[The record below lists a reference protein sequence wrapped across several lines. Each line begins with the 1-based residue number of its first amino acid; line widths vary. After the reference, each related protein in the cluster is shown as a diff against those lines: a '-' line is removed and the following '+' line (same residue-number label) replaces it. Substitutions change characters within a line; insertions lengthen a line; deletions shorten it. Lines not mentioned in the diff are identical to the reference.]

1 MKKTLIIIASLLAFA
16 VVASAQPRAI
26 GVRAGY
32 GAELS
37 YQHNLGSENF
47 LEVDLGWSFS
57 SAGYFNVA
65 AAYDFSVAPV
75 GPFNFY
81 AGPAADLDLYGTNTN
96 NGSLGLGVG
105 AQLGLEYIF
114 SEIPFQISL
123 DWRPLFR
130 LIPSTGFWWDS
141 IGLGLR
147 YAF

>member
-81 AGPAADLDLYGTNTN
+81 AGPAADLALYGTNTN

-123 DWRPLFR
+123 DWRPWFNFVDGFHGYY
-130 LIPSTGFWWDS
+130 TGAA
-141 IGLGLR
+141 LGLR

>member
-75 GPFNFY
+75 GPSVLVLNSV
-81 AGPAADLDLYGTNTN
+81 L
-96 NGSLGLGVG
+96 S
-105 AQLGLEYIF
+105 
-114 SEIPFQISL
+114 ISL
-123 DWRPLFR
+123 AKFLSRSPL
-130 LIPSTGFWWDS
+130 TG
-141 IGLGLR
+141 GLSSGSSLLL
-147 YAF
+147 ASGGIASVSVSDTLSDPVTI

>member
-37 YQHNLGSENF
+37 YQHNLGSANF

-81 AGPAADLDLYGTNTN
+81 AGPALVSVLVL
-96 NGSLGLGVG
+96 SSVL
-105 AQLGLEYIF
+105 
-114 SEIPFQISL
+114 SISL
-123 DWRPLFR
+123 AKFLSRSPL
-130 LIPSTGFWWDS
+130 TG
-141 IGLGLR
+141 GLSSGSSLLL
-147 YAF
+147 ASGGIASVSVSDTHSDPVTI